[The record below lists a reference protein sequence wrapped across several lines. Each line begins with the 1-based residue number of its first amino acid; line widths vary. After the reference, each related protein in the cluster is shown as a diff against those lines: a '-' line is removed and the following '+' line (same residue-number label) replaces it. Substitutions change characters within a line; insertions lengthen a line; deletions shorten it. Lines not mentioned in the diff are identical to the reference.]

1 MWTTTST
8 SFPSLQ
14 CVILSTV
21 VSWGKLQWITK
32 EVLPERSY
40 DSLSLCPLSPASQLS
55 FPLLEGKFRH
65 PSLVFVAMW
74 ASAPRGTH
82 LLTAA
87 IAAFPP
93 RPKLKGGY
101 CKPTTCSSLC
111 ILKKRV
117 QVELKCSRC
126 FHHLRFSTNN
136 IVFWFQIKKKILPV
150 SCHQQYSFLLL
161 SLGIALMG
169 NTRKS

>member
-1 MWTTTST
+1 MLLLFIIKCGQQPQLLFLLCNV
-8 SFPSLQ
+8 SFSLQ
-14 CVILSTV
+14 LYPGASCNELP
-21 VSWGKLQWITK
+21 K

-55 FPLLEGKFRH
+55 FLLLEGKFRH
-65 PSLVFVAMW
+65 LSLVFVAMW

-93 RPKLKGGY
+93 RPQLKGGY
-101 CKPTTCSSLC
+101 CKPTTCSSLY

-117 QVELKCSRC
+117 QVELQCSRC

-136 IVFWFQIKKKILPV
+136 IVF
-150 SCHQQYSFLLL
+150 
-161 SLGIALMG
+161 
-169 NTRKS
+169 